1 MAVVAIIRRHPLWTI
16 GLLAAVLRAAF
27 VLATRPD
34 AMKGVDSLEYD
45 GIARALLAGTGM
57 TTDVG
62 FVRPPLYPMFLA
74 LCYVVGGIPTVQ
86 IAQIIIGA
94 VTAILVGVLA
104 RDLYRDD
111 RAAWMGALVAAIYP
125 WFFQYVGTVAS
136 ENLFTF
142 LAVAAFVLT
151 LRSARDSRAISAVT
165 AGAVF
170 GLAALARANLL
181 VLAPGLTLWLW
192 WRSRRFASAIVFC
205 SVLVAALAPFAIYNL
220 AVGHGLVVGSSG
232 GGLAFYIGNNADT
245 ARFYGGRLSDD
256 EWLALNHDSII
267 GAEALRQAGCEPSA
281 GQRACI
287 IGVPIAQADA
297 FWYRAAFRYIAANP
311 LEWAGTEFQKLLH
324 YWRPWVEPRTYSIPV
339 VFISGVSFGTIA
351 LFALMGLSRMERDSA
366 WFVLAVL
373 AGSTMA
379 AVLWTVQL
387 RYRFALLD
395 PVLIAASALPMM
407 STFTMLWALAVRG
420 ASRPEALSQR

>member
-1 MAVVAIIRRHPLWTI
+1 MALVAIIRRHPLWTI
-16 GLLAAVLRAAF
+16 GVLAAVLRGAF
-27 VLATRPD
+27 VLATRTDP
-34 AMKGVDSLEYD
+34 MKGVDSLEYD

-74 LCYVVGGIPTVQ
+74 LGYVVGGIPIVQ

-94 VTAILVGVLA
+94 VTAILIGVLA

-111 RAAWMGALVAAIYP
+111 RAAWMGALAAAIYP
-125 WFFQYVGTVAS
+125 WFFQYVGAVAS

-142 LAVAAFVLT
+142 LAVAAFVLI
-151 LRSARDSRAISAVT
+151 LRSARDRRPRSAVT
-165 AGAVF
+165 AGALF

-192 WRSRRFASAIVFC
+192 WRSRRFASALVFC
-205 SVLVAALAPFAIYNL
+205 CFIVVALAPFTIYNL
-220 AVGHGLVVGSSG
+220 TAGHGLVVGSSG

-245 ARFYGGRLSDD
+245 TRFYGGRLSND

-267 GAEALRQAGCEPSA
+267 GAEALRQAGCDPVA

-287 IGVPIAQADA
+287 SGVPIDQADA
-297 FWYRAAFRYIAANP
+297 FWYSAAFRYIVANP
-311 LEWAGTEFQKLLH
+311 WEWAGTVFQKLLH
-324 YWRPWVEPRTYSIPV
+324 YWRPWVEPRTYSVPV

-351 LFALMGLSRMERDSA
+351 LFALMGLRRMERDSA
-366 WFVLAVL
+366 AFVLAVL

-395 PVLIAASALPMM
+395 PVMIAAASLPMM
-407 STFTMLWALAVRG
+407 TFFTRARALTVR
-420 ASRPEALSQR
+420 ADSRPEARSRR